1 MIRMNCGVEKIYNFG
16 SIYAVGLF
24 LVVLC
29 VYCVFGCAETLF
41 EVFSTWVFLFFGR
54 TFLWKRSPWHRR
66 LPYLLNWVDWAQSGC
81 KILHVADDFL
91 QIFATNNVFYFE
103 GEGKIRMGHNLQF
116 SF

>member
-1 MIRMNCGVEKIYNFG
+1 MRVHFFLRFQRLLRNFDGRYVIRMNCGVEKIYNFG

-29 VYCVFGCAETLF
+29 VYCVFGCGETLF

-66 LPYLLNWVDWAQSGC
+66 LPYLLNWVDWVQ
-81 KILHVADDFL
+81 KWL
-91 QIFATNNVFYFE
+91 
-103 GEGKIRMGHNLQF
+103 
-116 SF
+116 

>member
-1 MIRMNCGVEKIYNFG
+1 MRVHFFLWFQRLLRNFDGRYVIRMNCGVEKIYNFG

-66 LPYLLNWVDWAQSGC
+66 LPYLLNWTC
-81 KILHVADDFL
+81 L
-91 QIFATNNVFYFE
+91 T
-103 GEGKIRMGHNLQF
+103 
-116 SF
+116 